1 MLFNVATDR
10 QQNNE
15 DIKNVLSSS
24 HVVSTLH
31 RSPLSLRNFTE
42 KGQKASDRECIWRCH
57 CFKKPRISDDRAKQ
71 HSNRSEASALLASV
85 ARKAASSKALTSA
98 NDNLVTF
105 ILSSYRHRSAGTNS
119 IALSINGISRTT
131 IPFPLRAS
139 RDQKSSRESSRDSIS
154 DNSRML
160 TMPWV
165 NPRCKKLKRTEQ
177 SVLEW
182 LPAEIFCQILSF
194 VGPTSNSLVAL
205 SEVNTYMNKT
215 MNAIGKAMLP
225 RAQSNFRVPL
235 VPLSPNESCTSLFL
249 RHSRACSN
257 VLQEL
262 ANLRKR
268 LNQNLPDVAAVD
280 QAMDTALRL
289 LEVGP
294 TLSVSLERQILS
306 TAGKAGGKVF
316 KWTKHRA
323 LQNLEHGLHAE
334 MSTIAPHQQRL
345 DMARLI
351 MQIVVF
357 RDLQIA
363 TQPTLLVHANP
374 QVLKKTISMNA
385 F

>member
-1 MLFNVATDR
+1 MTTSS
-10 QQNNE
+10 
-15 DIKNVLSSS
+15 LSF
-24 HVVSTLH
+24 L
-31 RSPLSLRNFTE
+31 
-42 KGQKASDRECIWRCH
+42 
-57 CFKKPRISDDRAKQ
+57 
-71 HSNRSEASALLASV
+71 
-85 ARKAASSKALTSA
+85 ALTGTDQQGRTASHYRSMGFLERLFPSRCGRQRPEIA
-98 NDNLVTF
+98 TGEEESLSKRQFSDADN
-105 ILSSYRHRSAGTNS
+105 AMGQP
-119 IALSINGISRTT
+119 A
-131 IPFPLRAS
+131 
-139 RDQKSSRESSRDSIS
+139 
-154 DNSRML
+154 
-160 TMPWV
+160 
-165 NPRCKKLKRTEQ
+165 CKKLKRTEQ

-182 LPAEIFCQILSF
+182 LPAEIFCQVLSF

-235 VPLSPNESCTSLFL
+235 VPLSRNESCTSLFL

-262 ANLRKR
+262 ASLRKR

-323 LQNLEHGLHAE
+323 LQNLEHGLLAE
-334 MSTIAPHQQRL
+334 LSTIAPHQQRL